1 VHLLEV
7 MKMKEIRDLGVA
19 DLSARRKVLGDE
31 LFQLRL
37 QHSAGQLERP
47 SQIRSVRREIARV
60 ESALVSKSVK
70 APQSK

>member
-1 VHLLEV
+1 
-7 MKMKEIRDLGVA
+7 MKMKEIRDLGIS
-19 DLSARRKVLGDE
+19 DLSARRLALAGE

-60 ESALVSKSVK
+60 ESELVLK
-70 APQSK
+70 AVVAAQSK

>member
-1 VHLLEV
+1 
-7 MKMKEIRDLGVA
+7 MKMKEIRDLGFN

-60 ESALVSKSVK
+60 ESELVTKAGAATKSK
-70 APQSK
+70 

>member
-1 VHLLEV
+1 
-7 MKMKEIRDLGVA
+7 MKMKEIRDLGVS
-19 DLSARRKVLGDE
+19 DLASRRKVLADE

-60 ESALVSKSVK
+60 ESEIVTK
-70 APQSK
+70 AHNPGNLK

>member
-1 VHLLEV
+1 
-7 MKMKEIRDLGVA
+7 MKMKEIRDLGLA
-19 DLSARRKVLGDE
+19 DLSARRRVLGDE

-47 SQIRSVRREIARV
+47 SQIRFVRREIARV